1 MTINNKNWYPV
12 LLIILVYHGYL
23 SVINSAALPYIAEDF
38 GLESGKLS
46 QIMGWISFGAFGTLM
61 IARYID
67 ILGRFTLL
75 KALFAVSAIFALI
88 SAIANNLYT
97 FTLAQIIVTCVSGGL
112 LTIGTV
118 TISEQL
124 PPSQRVKGQSWVG
137 IAVLLGAGIAY
148 TVISV
153 FSRTGEAWRLA
164 WGLAAVPIILLPFFR
179 FSVKETPYS
188 EKSTLNI
195 KHQWQE
201 LFQAPYLRHTL
212 VLCISILLG
221 SVFLIAAT
229 SWQFFYQVHELGMS
243 QQAATAIVLGAGIGG
258 FLGFPLANYCI
269 DYFGRRACFLIL
281 GILLKIIY
289 IIFYLIPDHIN
300 INMYWGLF
308 TCNLLGMI
316 FINAFG
322 VTMRTWTTELFPFH
336 LRATIQGALG
346 TVNAIAGI
354 MSFFV
359 ISIFITF
366 FGSLHAAIIILGLIS
381 LPSGLLAYY
390 MLPETKGIELKQSL
404 QNEF

>member
-1 MTINNKNWYPV
+1 MTINNKNWYPI
-12 LLIILVYHGYL
+12 LLIILVYHGYI
-23 SVINSAALPYIAEDF
+23 SVINSAALPYIAKDF

-46 QIMGWISFGAFGTLM
+46 QIMGWVSFGAFGTLL
-61 IARYID
+61 IARYVD

-75 KALFAVSAIFALI
+75 KALFAISAIFALI
-88 SAIANNLYT
+88 SALSDNLYI
-97 FTLAQIIVTCVSGGL
+97 FTLAQIAVTCVSGGL
-112 LTIGTV
+112 ITIGTV

-124 PPSQRVKGQSWVG
+124 PSSQRVKGQSWVG

-153 FSRTGEAWRLA
+153 CSQTGETWRLA
-164 WGLAAVPIILLPFFR
+164 WMLAAVPLILLPFFR
-179 FSVKETPYS
+179 FSVKGIPFS
-188 EKSTLNI
+188 EERTLNI

-201 LFQAPYLRHTL
+201 LFQAPYFRHTL

-243 QQAATAIVLGAGIGG
+243 QQTATAIVLGAGIGG

-269 DYFGRRACFLIL
+269 DQFGRRACFLIL
-281 GILLKIIY
+281 GILLKTIY

-316 FINAFG
+316 IINALG
-322 VTMRTWTTELFPFH
+322 VTIRIWTTELFPFH
-336 LRATIQGALG
+336 LRATIQGALA

-354 MSFFV
+354 TSFFL
-359 ISIFITF
+359 ISIFISF
-366 FGSLHAAIIILGLIS
+366 SGSLPAAIVILGLIS

-390 MLPETKGIELKQSL
+390 MLPETKGIELKNSF
-404 QNEF
+404 QNVL

>member
-1 MTINNKNWYPV
+1 MTINNKNWYPI

-23 SVINSAALPYIAEDF
+23 SVINSAALPYIAVDF

-46 QIMGWISFGAFGTLM
+46 QIMGWISFGAFGTLL
-61 IARYID
+61 IARYVD
-67 ILGRFTLL
+67 ILGRFRLL

-88 SAIANNLYT
+88 SALADNLYV
-97 FTLAQIIVTCVSGGL
+97 FTLAQIAVTCVSGGL

-137 IAVLLGAGIAY
+137 FAVLIGAGVAY
-148 TVISV
+148 FVISI
-153 FSRTGEAWRLA
+153 FSKTDNAWRFA
-164 WGLAAVPIILLPFFR
+164 WLLAAFPIILLPFFR
-179 FSVKETPYS
+179 FSIKEIPCS
-188 EKSTLNI
+188 EKKDLDI
-195 KHQWQE
+195 KNQWQE
-201 LFQAPYLRHTL
+201 LLQPPYLRHTL

-221 SVFLIAAT
+221 SIFFIAAT

-243 QQAATAIVLGAGIGG
+243 QQTATAIVLGAGIGG

-281 GILLKIIY
+281 GIFLKVIY
-289 IIFYLIPDHIN
+289 IVFYLIPDYID

-308 TCNLLGMI
+308 TCNLLGMV
-316 FINAFG
+316 FINALG
-322 VTMRTWTTELFPFH
+322 VTIRTWTTELFPFY
-336 LRATIQGALG
+336 LRATIQGALS

-354 MSFFV
+354 MSFFI
-359 ISIFITF
+359 ISIFITV
-366 FGSLHAAIIILGLIS
+366 FGSLHAAIILLGLFS

-390 MLPETKGIELKQSL
+390 MLPETKGIELKHSL
-404 QNEF
+404 LNEL